1 MHGRTTLAR
10 SDVNVTTPPSARLP
24 TESTSSEQPHDK
36 ATPRPGRAVTGYLRL
51 GFLGGVTI
59 LVVGQVLA
67 IAGILMPALFL
78 PGVYVIGL
86 GLLVLAVC
94 GLVAAFADREPEVTP
109 PARPRAR
116 GGA

>member
-1 MHGRTTLAR
+1 
-10 SDVNVTTPPSARLP
+10 
-24 TESTSSEQPHDK
+24 
-36 ATPRPGRAVTGYLRL
+36 LRI

-67 IAGILMPALFL
+67 IAGILVPALFL

-94 GLVAAFADREPEVTP
+94 GVLAAFADRKPEAVPP
-109 PARPRAR
+109 PARARAR